1 LRIHKNPGSLCGK
14 LKIEMIKEISAN
26 KVYVEYGPVQM
37 VVEATC
43 HQQPMPN
50 KLHEAAIMVPEILNS
65 LVGVLQYAKKR
76 WPLLADVGDLDMP
89 EVLRRML
96 NSVASTHDET
106 LTPMAA
112 VAGTFAD
119 IVADYLA
126 ENGATK
132 VIVNNGGDIAVRLE
146 SGESTVIGIAPRS
159 GGASP
164 THFIRLDSNSKVG
177 GVTTSGFGGR
187 SLTLGV
193 ADATVAVAC
202 NASVADAC
210 STLIANHTYVVC
222 PQVQRRLACEI
233 DPQSDIADMWV
244 TTQVNNLPEWAV
256 DEALASGISKAID
269 LIEEK
274 VLSGSVVFVGGKMAV
289 WPEGL
294 IRPIAID

>member
-1 LRIHKNPGSLCGK
+1 
-14 LKIEMIKEISAN
+14 MIKEISAG

-50 KLHEAAIMVPEILNS
+50 EVHEAAGMVPEILNS
-65 LVGVLQYAKKR
+65 LVPGVAHAKNR
-76 WPLLADVGDLDMP
+76 WPLLADVGDMP

-96 NSVASTHDET
+96 DSVASTHDET

-119 IVADYLA
+119 IVADHLV
-126 ENGATK
+126 ENGATR

-146 SGESTVIGIAPRS
+146 SEESTVIGIAPRS
-159 GGASP
+159 GGAPP
-164 THFIRLDSNSKVG
+164 THFIRLDSNSGVG
-177 GVTTSGFGGR
+177 GVTTSGLGGR

-193 ADATVAVAC
+193 ADAVVAVAH

-244 TTQVNNLPEWAV
+244 TTRVNNLPEWAV
-256 DEALASGISKAID
+256 EEALARGMSKAID
-269 LIEEK
+269 LIEEE
-274 VLSGSVVFVGGKMAV
+274 VLTGSVVFVGGKVAI

-294 IRPIAID
+294 IRPITIDQFKRRILQ